1 MYNEIDLHN
10 LNFDD
15 ALKIFITKYNKLY
28 KSGERKEIMVIHG
41 YGSNRLDFT
50 PVIKIKIRDF
60 FSRNKE
66 YLKVRLDLN
75 PGVTYITPLKLL
87 PIQNKKKNKKK
98 RKEEKNVHK
107 D

>member
-15 ALKIFITKYNKLY
+15 ALRVFISKYNKLY
-28 KSGERKEIMVIHG
+28 KIGERKEIMVIHG
-41 YGSNRLDFT
+41 YASNRLDFT
-50 PVIKIKIRDF
+50 PVIKIKIREY

-75 PGVTYITPLKLL
+75 PGVTYVTPLKLL
-87 PIQNKKKNKKK
+87 PIINNKKTSQK
-98 RKEEKNVHK
+98 RKRKKNVHK